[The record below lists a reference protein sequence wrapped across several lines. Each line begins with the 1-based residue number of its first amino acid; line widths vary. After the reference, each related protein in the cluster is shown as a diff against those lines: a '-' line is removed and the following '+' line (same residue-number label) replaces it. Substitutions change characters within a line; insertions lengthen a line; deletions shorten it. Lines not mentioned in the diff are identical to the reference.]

1 MNLPESAWSQ
11 ACICGRVFSVPQAYS
26 YHRRSCPKTRKR
38 VSDALAKANEIWQ
51 AKKCQKIDGSQALE
65 CTSSPSVVAELQ
77 SKDDDDDS
85 AHSQVRFHV
94 RSAVLLMNGSL
105 DCRDSCGHGRG

>member
-38 VSDALAKANEIWQ
+38 VSDALAKANEVWR
-51 AKKCQKIDGSQALE
+51 AKKRQKIDGSQATVE
-65 CTSSPSVVAELQ
+65 CTSESPSVVAELQ
-77 SKDDDDDS
+77 SNDDDYDS
-85 AHSQVRFHV
+85 AHPQVRFHV
-94 RSAVLLMNGSL
+94 RLAVLLMNGSL
-105 DCRDSCGHGRG
+105 DCRDSGRG